1 MELNFDHIYQFWTDQ
16 SQKKV
21 TVSSIV
27 QTFWNYKYF
36 THNVRWKNIYAFVQ
50 LNHVIHPRH
59 LYCSV
64 MLHDTLK
71 AFDDF
76 KNKQK
81 NVWSNVFWQIK
92 VRIFWKCIQYTTQ
105 WDKKQMLKKFL
116 LAKINGT
123 KNAVF
128 FLLRAPTHHS
138 FTFNLRFLLEL
149 KHKVRLSKLYVGFS
163 IFDFISL
170 LLKFVFLFSKMHGLF
185 DLKTS

>member
-21 TVSSIV
+21 IVSSIV
-27 QTFWNYKYF
+27 LTFWNYKYF

-116 LAKINGT
+116 LAKT
-123 KNAVF
+123 TVQKMPYF
-128 FLLRAPTHHS
+128 FFCELQLITVLLLICDSYLSWST
-138 FTFNLRFLLEL
+138 RFVSLNCMWDFP
-149 KHKVRLSKLYVGFS
+149 FS
-163 IFDFISL
+163 ISFRFY
-170 LLKFVFLFSKMHGLF
+170 
-185 DLKTS
+185 